1 MTIEYVPLHCHS
13 TFSHGDGYGTPKQ
26 HVERAAELGYS
37 ATALTEHGG
46 VSSFFQF
53 EKSALKSGVKP
64 IFGVEAYCEIGGT
77 PGQLKNHLTILAMNQ
92 EGYRNLNELVTQ
104 SWKDYYYKPTVTG
117 RNLAKHNQGLIVLS
131 GCTGSKLACDLV
143 GGKDR
148 PDHVDSPDLEMAMGT
163 ADSFR
168 RLLGDRYFLEVQA
181 FPGLQKTCVINPAYA
196 IIGRE
201 LGIPLV
207 ATMDIH
213 YPMPEDNEMQVILH
227 AAHRGGNS
235 FETQAESWEY
245 DILLTYPQSDKAVYD
260 DLIGTGLSFREADE
274 AIESTIAIAK
284 RCGVTLP
291 KSEPLRYPIQE
302 SDLSKWT

>member
-1 MTIEYVPLHCHS
+1 MEYVPLHSHS

-26 HVERAAELGYS
+26 HVERAAELGYAS
-37 ATALTEHGG
+37 MALTEHGG

-53 EKSALKSGVKP
+53 EKHALAAGVKP

-117 RNLAKHNQGLIVLS
+117 RNLAVHNEGLIVLS
-131 GCTGSKLACDLV
+131 GCTGSRLACDLV
-143 GGKDR
+143 GGKDQ
-148 PDHVDSPDLEMAMGT
+148 PDHVESPDIQAAIAT
-163 ADSFR
+163 ASRFQS
-168 RLLGDRYFLEVQA
+168 LLGDRFYLEVQA

-196 IIGRE
+196 DIGRE
-201 LGIPLV
+201 LGIPLA

-235 FETQAESWEY
+235 FEAQADSWEY
-245 DILLTYPQSDKAVYD
+245 DILLTYPQSDKQVYD
-260 DLIGTGLSFREADE
+260 DLIGTGLKYPEAME
-274 AIESTIAIAK
+274 AIDSTVEIAE
-284 RCGVTLP
+284 RCNVTLP
-291 KSEPLRYPIQE
+291 KAERLRYPIQE
-302 SDLSKWT
+302 SDLLPWT